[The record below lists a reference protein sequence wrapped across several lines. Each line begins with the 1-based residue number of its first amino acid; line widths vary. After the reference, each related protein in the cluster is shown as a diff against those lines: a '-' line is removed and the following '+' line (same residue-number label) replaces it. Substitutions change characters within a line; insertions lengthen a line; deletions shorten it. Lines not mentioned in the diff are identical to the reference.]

1 MRRVRPRLSYANV
14 VATLALFLALGGS
27 AVWAANKITSK
38 QIGKGAVKTKNLAKN
53 AVKAKQIASNAVTS
67 AKIKKEAVTAAKL
80 HSGSVTRT
88 QLASGTL
95 AGLQVADFQSAS
107 VPGLTTKSF
116 ETGGTAIA
124 LTGTTSFT
132 PAAGK
137 SYELLVE
144 LKGNPVDAD
153 GTGPGSCNTFVVVLS
168 NGVPVGEGFISSS
181 ESAFPPYN
189 YGPVGGEAVPLGLQ
203 SPGQAQ
209 TLTARALGDESCGA
223 ATTASL
229 RGVVVEFG

>member
-1 MRRVRPRLSYANV
+1 MRRLRPQLSYANV
-14 VATLALFLALGGS
+14 VATLALFLALGGG
-27 AVWAANKITSK
+27 AVWAANKVTSK

-53 AVKAKQIASNAVTS
+53 AVKTKQIAKNAVTS
-67 AKIKKEAVTAAKL
+67 AKIKKEAVTAEKL
-80 HSGSVTRT
+80 LSGSVTRT

-95 AGLQVADFQSAS
+95 AGLQVADFQATS
-107 VPGLTTKSF
+107 VPGLTTKSY
-116 ETGGTAIA
+116 ETGGTPIP

-144 LKGNPVDAD
+144 LKGNPIDAD
-153 GTGPGSCNTFVVVLS
+153 GMEGKNCNTYVVVQS
-168 NGVPVGEGFISSS
+168 NGAPVGEGYIYSS
-181 ESAFPPYN
+181 ESATPPYN
-189 YGPVGGEAVPLGLQ
+189 YGPTGGEVVPLGLQ

-209 TLTARALGDESCGA
+209 TLTALSFGSEGCGA